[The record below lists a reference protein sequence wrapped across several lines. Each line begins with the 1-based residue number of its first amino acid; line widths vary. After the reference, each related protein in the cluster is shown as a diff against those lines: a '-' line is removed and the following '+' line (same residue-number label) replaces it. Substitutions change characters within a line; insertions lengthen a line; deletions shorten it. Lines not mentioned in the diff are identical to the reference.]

1 MTFAEAWEQWGR
13 DILLERPELFP
24 QQERAWFFHGMG
36 NLARNRWSEKVLP
49 PQSDFGVLVLP
60 PEPGFA
66 TPVDQP
72 PKAKKKPKASKSPAR
87 LPQGRYFGPPE
98 EWLGADVN
106 HDYSLHMNP
115 NHYGIPEEDLLW
127 WEMDECWDPD
137 EELNPQD
144 VREAKASAARW
155 SRAHR
160 EGL

>member
-49 PQSDFGVLVLP
+49 PISDFGVLVLP

-66 TPVDQP
+66 TPVNQP
-72 PKAKKKPKASKSPAR
+72 PKEKKPKPSPAR

-98 EWLGADVN
+98 DWLDVE

-115 NHYGIPEEDLLW
+115 NHYGISDEDLLW
-127 WEMDECWDPD
+127 WEMDEPWDPD
-137 EELNPQD
+137 QELSPD
-144 VREAKASAARW
+144 EVRETKAFAALY
-155 SRAHR
+155 SRTKR